1 MFSEMSMLFPK
12 RSSNFKL
19 SVTSDPVLITNV
31 PVKMYIIRNM
41 TPDVR
46 VYIGSDTNV
55 DASTGMPI
63 LGGEVMYFNTAAS
76 LYACISPN
84 DDAADLRIQILS

>member
-1 MFSEMSMLFPK
+1 
-12 RSSNFKL
+12 
-19 SVTSDPVLITNV
+19 
-31 PVKMYIIRNM
+31 M

-46 VYIGSDTNV
+46 VYIGSDINV

-84 DDAADLRIQILS
+84 DDAADLRVQILS